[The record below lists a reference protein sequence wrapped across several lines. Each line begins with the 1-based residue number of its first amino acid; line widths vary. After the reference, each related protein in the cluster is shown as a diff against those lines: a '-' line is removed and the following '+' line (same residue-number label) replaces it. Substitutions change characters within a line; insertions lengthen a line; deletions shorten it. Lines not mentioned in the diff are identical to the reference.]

1 MKFYFKKLQLY
12 LELAIR
18 SWERHSLR
26 YSYSLFFFFFFKGL
40 DLEDFRISVL
50 FLPSSGS
57 NILNDR
63 IRLT

>member
-26 YSYSLFFFFFFKGL
+26 YSYSLFFFFFLK
-40 DLEDFRISVL
+40 DWTWRTLEFQCCFFQAQAVI
-50 FLPSSGS
+50 F
-57 NILNDR
+57 
-63 IRLT
+63 